1 MVEWTRVFHHGELV
15 VVPGSK
21 QFITGDAVGASG
33 SSSRSPETLLQ
44 RWINMGSKAFSKIIN
59 NNK

>member
-21 QFITGDAVGASG
+21 QFITGDAVDPSG
-33 SSSRSPETLLQ
+33 SRLRSPAQVFKGVLL
-44 RWINMGSKAFSKIIN
+44 WDLKHF
-59 NNK
+59 